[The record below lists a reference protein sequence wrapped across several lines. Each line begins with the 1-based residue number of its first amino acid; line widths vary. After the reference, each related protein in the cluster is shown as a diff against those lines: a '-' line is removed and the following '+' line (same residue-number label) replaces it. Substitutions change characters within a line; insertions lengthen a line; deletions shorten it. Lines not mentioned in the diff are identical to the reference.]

1 MPNIPPDLQKRIEN
15 ECNVFSLEVSPVGG
29 GCISSSVL
37 AETEKGTFFV
47 KWDSN
52 DRRDMIEAEVHG
64 LMLLGEAGEVRVPE
78 VYAWG
83 EESGSAYLVT
93 EAIEGERQGDEQL
106 GSELA
111 ALHSHSAEQFGL
123 EWDNFIGSLPQ
134 SNTPHESWP
143 EFFID
148 ERLRPQVKQARDE
161 GSLSAEDEKTFER
174 LYERL
179 EHFFPEEAPALL
191 HGDLWA
197 GNVLGDEAGNP
208 VLIDPAVYYGHR
220 EIELAFTNLFG
231 GFSEAFYRAYTEE
244 FPLADGFE
252 ERIPVYNLYPLL
264 VHLNLFGRTYYA
276 PLQRTLERYV

>member
-1 MPNIPPDLQKRIEN
+1 MPNIPPDLHERIEN
-15 ECNVFSLEVSPVGG
+15 ECNVSSLEVSPVGG
-29 GCISSSVL
+29 GCISKSVL

-64 LMLLGEAGEVRVPE
+64 LMLLGEAGEIRVPE

-93 EAIEGERQGDEQL
+93 EAIEGERRGDEQL
-106 GSELA
+106 GRELA

-134 SNTPHESWP
+134 SNTPHESWS
-143 EFFID
+143 EFFIN

-161 GSLSAEDEKTFER
+161 GSLSAEDERTFER

-197 GNVLGDEAGNP
+197 GNVLGDEEGNP

-264 VHLNLFGRTYYA
+264 VHLNLFGRTYY
-276 PLQRTLERYV
+276 PSLQRTLERYV